1 MSTADELAEI
11 RAEIERLRKREA
23 VLLARAVCTP
33 PPPPRAGWPIRRDA
47 GLH

>member
-23 VLLARAVCTP
+23 VLLARAVSAP
-33 PPPPRAGWPIRRDA
+33 PPPPRSGWPIRREGA
-47 GLH
+47 LH

>member
-23 VLLARAVCTP
+23 VLLARSATAP
-33 PPPPRAGWPIRRDA
+33 PPPPRAGWPIRREV